1 MRLRTPEAPLAVVG
15 ALLLVAA
22 LVGGVE
28 AADLRVSVAGSWWV
42 RVLLGLLGLLLL
54 LASMVAVDEPAGPA
68 SPAVPGVAAALSAP
82 APPVAG
88 RARGERLTVHYHRP
102 DGGYA
107 GWQLHVW
114 GDVHPSARFKWPR
127 GVPFD
132 ANGGFGAT
140 ARVRLRAGARQVGFV
155 VVRDGIKDV
164 ANDRLVTVT
173 ETDEVWL
180 RSGDPRVFASAA
192 DALGY
197 ARVHYRRP
205 DGDYAGWSLHVWGN
219 GLLPAANTTWEEPLP
234 PDGVDDFGLLWRVAL
249 FDARAWVGFIVH
261 RGDEKDP
268 GPDQHLVPARTAD
281 GYVVSGD
288 PVVYPSAEA
297 AIAAA
302 G

>member
-28 AADLRVSVAGSWWV
+28 AADLRVSVAGNWWV

-54 LASMVAVDEPAGPA
+54 LASMVAFDGPA
-68 SPAVPGVAAALSAP
+68 TPAASAVPAALAAP
-82 APPVAG
+82 APTPAAAG
-88 RARGERLTVHYHRP
+88 RGRGARLTVHYHRP
-102 DGGYA
+102 DGDYA

-114 GDVHPSARFKWPR
+114 GDVHPSAHFTWPR

-132 ANGGFGAT
+132 AGGGFGAT
-140 ARVRLRAGARQVGFV
+140 ALVRLRAGARQVGFL

-164 ANDRLVTVT
+164 ANDRLVTVA

-180 RSGDPRVFASAA
+180 RSGDPRVFGSAA
-192 DALGY
+192 GALGY
-197 ARVHYRRP
+197 ARVHYRRL
-205 DGDYAGWSLHVWGN
+205 DGDYDGWSLHVWGN
-219 GLLPAANTTWEEPLP
+219 GLLPEAHTTWEEPLL
-234 PDGVDDFGLLWRVAL
+234 PDGADEFGLFWQVGL
-249 FDARAWVGFIVH
+249 FDAQAWLGFVVH

-268 GPDQHLVPARTAD
+268 GPDQHLLPARTAD

-288 PVVYPSAEA
+288 PVVYPSAGA